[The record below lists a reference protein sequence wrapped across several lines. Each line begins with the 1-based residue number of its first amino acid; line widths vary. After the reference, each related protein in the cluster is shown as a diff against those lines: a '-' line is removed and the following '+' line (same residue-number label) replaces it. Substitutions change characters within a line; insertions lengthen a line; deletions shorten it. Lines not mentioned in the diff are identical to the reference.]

1 MGSVQKLILMG
12 YLHFD
17 LEKKKLFHFDLE
29 KKYVSKA
36 LLYYFIFFKEINP
49 NQEHLIHWN
58 VIYTV
63 RNRDYWYKIAYVSG
77 LNLGQRVPPSL
88 ILCWEINED
97 WG

>member
-17 LEKKKLFHFDLE
+17 LEKNICFILTWKKI
-29 KKYVSKA
+29 YVSKA
-36 LLYYFIFFKEINP
+36 LLYYFIFFKKINP
-49 NQEHLIHWN
+49 NQEHLKHWN

-63 RNRDYWYKIAYVSG
+63 RNRLLIQDCSG

-88 ILCWEINED
+88 IFC
-97 WG
+97 